1 MEARKIRRKVGLR
14 LPSLLGLGPI
24 LTTTD
29 YLAIVPERLGR
40 YFANTAKIRLLPLP
54 FTIASFFV
62 RQHWHERYHHDPA
75 NAWFRGVMAELFL
88 E

>member
-1 MEARKIRRKVGLR
+1 VGLA
-14 LPSLLGLGPI
+14 LPSFLGLGPI

-29 YLAIVPERLGR
+29 YLAIVPEGLGR

-54 FTIASFFV
+54 FTIAPFFAL
-62 RQHWHERYHHDPA
+62 QHWHERYHHDPA
-75 NAWFRGVMAELFL
+75 NAWFRGVTAELFL